1 MTNDECMAFAG
12 ILIVAMGF
20 IVVYLITQ
28 EP

>member
-20 IVVYLITQ
+20 IVIFLVTQ

>member
-12 ILIVAMGF
+12 ILIVAMSF

>member
-20 IVVYLITQ
+20 IVFYLVTQ